1 MVKNI
6 GFGDTVY
13 IRYLC
18 LKRPVGEPFYVNGVK
33 HTDYTIKSDIDAI
46 YHKKVVVCVAA
57 DGTLLL
63 ENGQT
68 VMHDGKNYA
77 SFFWDEVE
85 CNVLLNV
92 ITEKEY
98 AEALEREKD
107 FEEQMIA
114 FSKRAREYEATIDT
128 ADEVLDKDRH
138 LLYEE
143 WYVWDAAHDK
153 DDEYE
158 VFCD

>member
-13 IRYLC
+13 VRFLC
-18 LKRPVGEPFYVNGVK
+18 PKRLRGNPFYVNGVE
-33 HTDYTIKSDIDAI
+33 HYSFTFKSDIEI
-46 YHKKVVVCVAA
+46 SYFKEVVVCVAE

-68 VMHDGKNYA
+68 VMHDGKNYV
-77 SFFWDEVE
+77 SYFWAEAE
-85 CNVLLNV
+85 CNILFLV

-98 AEALEREKD
+98 AEVLEREKD
-107 FEEQMIA
+107 CEEQWAWNAI
-114 FSKRAREYEATIDT
+114 
-128 ADEVLDKDRH
+128 H
-138 LLYEE
+138 
-143 WYVWDAAHDK
+143 
-153 DDEYE
+153 DEYE

>member
-13 IRYLC
+13 IRFLC
-18 LKRPVGEPFYVNGVK
+18 PKRPVGEPFYVNGVK
-33 HTDYTIKSDIDAI
+33 HTDHTIKSDIEAS
-46 YHKKVVVCVAA
+46 YRKEVVVCVAA

-63 ENGQT
+63 EDGQT

-77 SFFWDEVE
+77 SFFWSEAE

-98 AEALEREKD
+98 AEVLEREKD
-107 FEEQMIA
+107 CEEQWA
-114 FSKRAREYEATIDT
+114 WNTI
-128 ADEVLDKDRH
+128 H
-138 LLYEE
+138 
-143 WYVWDAAHDK
+143 
-153 DDEYE
+153 DEYE

>member
-13 IRYLC
+13 IRFLC
-18 LKRPVGEPFYVNGVK
+18 PKRPVGEPFYVNGVK
-33 HTDYTIKSDIDAI
+33 HTNYTIKSDIEAS
-46 YHKKVVVCVAA
+46 YRKEVVVCVAA

-63 ENGQT
+63 EDGPT

-77 SFFWDEVE
+77 SFFWSEAE

-98 AEALEREKD
+98 AEVLEREKD
-107 FEEQMIA
+107 CEEQ
-114 FSKRAREYEATIDT
+114 
-128 ADEVLDKDRH
+128 
-138 LLYEE
+138 
-143 WYVWDAAHDK
+143 WVWCSIH
-153 DDEYE
+153 DEYE
-158 VFCD
+158 VFCED